1 MHIPHSNKDRVLNFK
16 GYIHNTDLNESVRDE
31 LSQGLSGNELEWNV
45 EYVLAER
52 HINTNIQTFYNS
64 TSYYVEPKT
73 KWDIIQLDNQNYIAN
88 MI

>member
-1 MHIPHSNKDRVLNFK
+1 MHIPHSNKERVKNFK
-16 GYIHNTDLNESVRDE
+16 GYNHLNESVRGE

-52 HINTNIQTFYNS
+52 HININICTFYNS

-73 KWDIIQLDNQNYIAN
+73 NWDIIQLDDQNYIAN
-88 MI
+88 MV